1 VYAADIGGFMK
12 LVIQVDWGNGLG
24 IILPGDLTTADAAI
38 IPNVGDILLKDNV
51 TPHVVQSKM
60 FQFSSNTVL
69 VTLIVE
75 PQMA

>member
-1 VYAADIGGFMK
+1 MR

-24 IILPGDLTTADAAI
+24 VILPGDLTTADAAI
-38 IPNVGDILLKDNV
+38 VPAVGDILLKDQV
-51 TPHVVQSKM
+51 TPHVVESKM
-60 FQFSSNTVL
+60 FHFSDEAVV